1 MLPPAGRNR
10 GVPAR
15 RPEKQIPIACCRS
28 GPFDH
33 DTTLPTPLFPGLEPM
48 RRLGAVSPKS
58 DEALQFAGGLARQRN
73 TVCYHLDNALATVQ
87 AMLAVLPQP
96 RAIRQKHSAKNAATN

>member
-1 MLPPAGRNR
+1 MFLSRTTSGWGGDLLWTRVVLSHCGDTVCFA
-10 GVPAR
+10 
-15 RPEKQIPIACCRS
+15 RPEKHIPIACCPS

-87 AMLAVLPQP
+87 AMLAV
-96 RAIRQKHSAKNAATN
+96 